1 MPSNSG
7 VSCLTVPRTT
17 LLIMPE
23 INRVA
28 WNGRALVVGRGGLG
42 TALAKELQ
50 RRQPA
55 LEVMLCG
62 RTLGS
67 ADDECGN

>member
-1 MPSNSG
+1 
-7 VSCLTVPRTT
+7 
-17 LLIMPE
+17 MPE

-28 WNGRALVVGRGGLG
+28 WNGRALVGGRGGLG

-55 LEVMLCG
+55 LEVIL
-62 RTLGS
+62 
-67 ADDECGN
+67 